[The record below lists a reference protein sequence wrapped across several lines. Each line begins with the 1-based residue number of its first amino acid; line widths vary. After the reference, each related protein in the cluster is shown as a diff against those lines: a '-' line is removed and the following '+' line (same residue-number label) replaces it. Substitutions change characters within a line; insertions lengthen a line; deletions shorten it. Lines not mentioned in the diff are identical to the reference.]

1 MSEPLKLVPP
11 DIAPAE
17 PIDPFDPKVLG
28 LTQDFLTTAGVKKL
42 LTTVPVRKPGRQDFV
57 RVHPSESYRL
67 NVSTIVLKDDDET
80 YVVDPSLHE
89 ELASETVT
97 QTLFTAVNRQR
108 VLFLWP
114 VRLPP
119 PDGRT
124 MAWWTS
130 AREAAEMAMT
140 KWVRLQAN
148 KSLGAYEI
156 TAATTQIAEPEW
168 PEVSFTELLRI
179 AFRDKRVDRIDH
191 PVIQRLRGLA

>member
-1 MSEPLKLVPP
+1 VTESLKLVP
-11 DIAPAE
+11 DSAPAT
-17 PIDPFDPKVLG
+17 PADPFDPKALR
-28 LTQDFLTTAGVKKL
+28 LTQDFLATAGVKKL

-57 RVHPSESYRL
+57 RVHPSETYRL
-67 NVSTIVLKDDDET
+67 DVSTIVLKDDDET
-80 YVVDPSLHE
+80 YVVDPSLHD
-89 ELASETVT
+89 ELANETVA
-97 QTLFTAVNRQR
+97 QTLFTAINRQR

-168 PEVSFTELLRI
+168 PEVSFGELLRI
-179 AFRDKRVDRIDH
+179 AFHNKLVDKIDH